1 MTNWMLLRKFLKT
14 LRKLGLN
21 TSSKVKMERG
31 LEVIHILLM
40 EEITTR
46 FCCCCC
52 FFCFASF
59 FFFFKRTQRS
69 EIKVWYRKLEA
80 RRRSNS
86 SEGKFMQTPMI
97 WSQPLIICY
106 LHILKKYAQDFSAFF
121 FVCLPTYSW
130 ASTIQD
136 LIYLCWFGFFSASLF
151 MAVREALCPCW

>member
-1 MTNWMLLRKFLKT
+1 MLLRKFLKT

-59 FFFFKRTQRS
+59 FFFLRGHKEARS
-69 EIKVWYRKLEA
+69 RSDTGRKLQ
-80 RRRSNS
+80 N
-86 SEGKFMQTPMI
+86 M
-97 WSQPLIICY
+97 
-106 LHILKKYAQDFSAFF
+106 AQDERD
-121 FVCLPTYSW
+121 PGSW
-130 ASTIQD
+130 KRGGDPIA
-136 LIYLCWFGFFSASLF
+136 LRGNLC
-151 MAVREALCPCW
+151 RPQ